1 MRNLLSYLLLALLNL
16 QKQAAAQSTGQYCDS
31 TSQVCYL
38 QYSWGTTIPVFRLAV
53 PDSASTGGN
62 YDTLL
67 QVVAPVSVKW
77 AGFSW
82 GGGMTS
88 NPLTVVWPNGNSATV
103 SSRWASSR
111 TLPTVYSS
119 ATYKTVSASN
129 NGTHWT
135 VETVCSGCSTWSG
148 GSLSTTGT
156 DTFAW
161 AVGRNAVSQPADPSS
176 SFSVHDTIGTFS
188 GALSQGTVPQA
199 TFDEH
204 IKNAS

>member
-1 MRNLLSYLLLALLNL
+1 MGGFLLGRRHDVEPADGSVAEWKLGDGFLALGDVRGFPPL
-16 QKQAAAQSTGQYCDS
+16 ARS
-31 TSQVCYL
+31 
-38 QYSWGTTIPVFRLAV
+38 VFACFV
-53 PDSASTGGN
+53 PS
-62 YDTLL
+62 
-67 QVVAPVSVKW
+67 VAPR
-77 AGFSW
+77 FI
-82 GGGMTS
+82 S
-88 NPLTVVWPNGNSATV
+88 NDTQYNR
-103 SSRWASSR
+103 SRS
-111 TLPTVYSS
+111 LPTVYSS

-161 AVGRNAVSQPADPSS
+161 AVGRNAVSQPADPGS

-204 IKNAS
+204 VKNAS